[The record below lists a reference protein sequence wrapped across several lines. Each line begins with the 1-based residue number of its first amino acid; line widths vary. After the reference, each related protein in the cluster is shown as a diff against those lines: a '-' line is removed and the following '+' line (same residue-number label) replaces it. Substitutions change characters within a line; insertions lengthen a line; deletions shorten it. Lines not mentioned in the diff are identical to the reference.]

1 MVPTARRSAARA
13 LAVAALL
20 LAATLGAR
28 AADNKPY
35 VMKISTATVG
45 EAQHQFAKDYA
56 AAIEKDFGRPYQ
68 D

>member
-28 AADNKPY
+28 AADNKPT
-35 VMKISTATVG
+35 S
-45 EAQHQFAKDYA
+45 
-56 AAIEKDFGRPYQ
+56 
-68 D
+68 